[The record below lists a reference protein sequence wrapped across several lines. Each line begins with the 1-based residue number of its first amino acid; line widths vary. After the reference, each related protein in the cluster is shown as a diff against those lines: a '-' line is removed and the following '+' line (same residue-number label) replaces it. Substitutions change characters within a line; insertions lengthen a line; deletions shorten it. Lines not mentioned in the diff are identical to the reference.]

1 MTIKS
6 IPDGTEVNW
15 IDFLVVELMCCKHE
29 VKGSLDYQPNIMA
42 LVKHLAVLEDIEG
55 VRHKSYSP
63 HFDNLDSLTE
73 DTPQP
78 QSPSAKVGEP
88 SA

>member
-1 MTIKS
+1 MTIRS
-6 IPDGTEVNW
+6 ILDGTMVNW

-55 VRHKSYSP
+55 VRHKSYGP
-63 HFDNLDSLTE
+63 HFDDPDSSTE
-73 DTPQP
+73 DMPRP
-78 QSPSAKVGEP
+78 
-88 SA
+88 